1 MIRKR
6 SEKKNV
12 YHLLLPHRLRNTTS
26 HLSNW
31 CLREFSKWI
40 LPQSLLSIF
49 HFFTSYSYKF
59 LYAFR
64 WNLKV
69 NISFSLSLFN
79 YPSILLFKQGGH
91 KLKHDFEFLLT
102 VNASSY
108 IVSVVLVLIVGA
120 LVGVFATVS
129 HHLHHRRLLLHEPA
143 SASILHHHRHH
154 HHRHH
159 HHHHHREELPA
170 SHQRRLLLQDHH
182 RHPGTPVSDYLFLF
196 ISKFASKFSFFL
208 NTIVNI

>member
-1 MIRKR
+1 MIL
-6 SEKKNV
+6 
-12 YHLLLPHRLRNTTS
+12 YHDHYYPST
-26 HLSNW
+26 
-31 CLREFSKWI
+31 I
-40 LPQSLLSIF
+40 
-49 HFFTSYSYKF
+49 FFTSYSYKF
-59 LYAFR
+59 FYDQLFVEI
-64 WNLKV
+64 LK
-69 NISFSLSLFN
+69 IILKIKIFLIPFIFLSN
-79 YPSILLFKQGGH
+79 HRYLLFKQEEH
-91 KLKHDFEFLLT
+91 ELIHDFEFLLT

-120 LVGVFATVS
+120 LVGVLATVS

-182 RHPGTPVSDYLFLF
+182 RHPGTPVSDYFFFFLLQNFLF
-196 ISKFASKFSFFL
+196 YSFFRKRIRKKHCLSDCYFLVVYKFANNSFVF
-208 NTIVNI
+208 